1 MVLDRVEQSTHPD
14 LNAPRIA
21 SVSGDLVSTPIP
33 VDGELPPARR
43 ALSRTASVYFFVVT
57 GGAAVLAS
65 VYLRRLDHGHQAW
78 GTFAVLAGA
87 AALTQLFVV
96 WTPRNQS
103 YHTSMVFLLP
113 AVLLLPPELFV
124 LVPLVQ
130 HVPEWLK
137 ERYAWYVQTF
147 NIANYTLASLAAY
160 GAHNA
165 VLHIGSLNGNPNLRE
180 GVGYAATAL
189 VFVLVNH
196 VLLAPMM
203 RLANGDS
210 IRDLALF
217 SVDSLSTNL
226 ALPGLPAIS

>member
-1 MVLDRVEQSTHPD
+1 MVLDRVEQRTHPD
-14 LNAPRIA
+14 RIA
-21 SVSGDLVSTPIP
+21 PQRPGMTGESASVPIP
-33 VDGELPPARR
+33 LDGELPPARR
-43 ALSRTASVYFFVVT
+43 ALSRTASAYFFVVA
-57 GGAAVLAS
+57 GSAAVLAS
-65 VYLRRLDHGHQAW
+65 VYLRRLEHGQHAW

-160 GAHNA
+160 GA
-165 VLHIGSLNGNPNLRE
+165 
-180 GVGYAATAL
+180 
-189 VFVLVNH
+189 
-196 VLLAPMM
+196 
-203 RLANGDS
+203 
-210 IRDLALF
+210 
-217 SVDSLSTNL
+217 
-226 ALPGLPAIS
+226 